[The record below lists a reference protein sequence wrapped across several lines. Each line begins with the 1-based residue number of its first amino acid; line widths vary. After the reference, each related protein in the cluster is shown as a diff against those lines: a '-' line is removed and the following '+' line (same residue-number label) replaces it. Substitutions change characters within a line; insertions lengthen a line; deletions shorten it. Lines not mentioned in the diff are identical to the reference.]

1 MSESEG
7 SVAAVV
13 EEEVN
18 DLASAVRRVCKNA
31 LAVDGLARGLHE
43 GRSSIFWEVVKQGV
57 HGAREGSFR
66 RRTGGRESCCEGLR
80 GECVRVRGGKYSS

>member
-1 MSESEG
+1 MSDSEG
-7 SVAAVV
+7 SVAAVVV

-43 GRSSIFWEVVKQGV
+43 GRGIFGIFWV
-57 HGAREGSFR
+57 FD
-66 RRTGGRESCCEGLR
+66 GGFLR
-80 GECVRVRGGKYSS
+80 GKGKEW